1 MKPNGAHDVL
11 AKRQCAEHRGRIPP
25 QNTSSNWRDKPSL
38 LLQIDVLR
46 GETAMRCISLMRLRS
61 LLLSV
66 VLGGF
71 VVPGLVS
78 QQPKPPTLAAPTV
91 RSGQDGIF
99 EAFKTHPLVGLGD
112 VHGFAQE
119 EDFFA
124 ALVRDPRFAKDVGNV
139 VVEFGD
145 ASEQETIDH
154 YVAGED
160 VPYEQLRKV
169 WADTAGWVPTVV
181 FLGYMNFYAEV
192 QAVNLTLPPPQ
203 HIHVWLGDPPVDW
216 SMIKARA
223 DLPQPAERNEYP
235 ANLIKSVILAKKRKA
250 LIIYG
255 AGHFFGHGSLRERIE
270 QSYPGSLFV
279 VTPYFGFTDKSCSAA
294 FERTTRDW
302 PDIALA
308 FPVRG
313 SALEEEIH
321 APGCHFVDASML
333 GFDKGVTEA
342 QKAKAIAIE
351 DDEASGIA
359 GDAWLYL
366 GPSAGLTESPMAADL
381 YLDLAFRKEIG
392 RRFQIVTGVP
402 LPLSVENNPVSPR
415 YMHPYGGTRSDAR

>member
-1 MKPNGAHDVL
+1 LGSFL
-11 AKRQCAEHRGRIPP
+11 IP
-25 QNTSSNWRDKPSL
+25 
-38 LLQIDVLR
+38 
-46 GETAMRCISLMRLRS
+46 
-61 LLLSV
+61 
-66 VLGGF
+66 GF
-71 VVPGLVS
+71 SS
-78 QQPKPPTLAAPTV
+78 QQPKPPTLPAPAV

-99 EAFKTHPLVGLGD
+99 EAFKIHPLVGLGD

-124 ALVRDPRFAKDVGNV
+124 KLIRDPRFAQDVGNV

-145 ASEQETIDH
+145 ASEQETIDR

-192 QAVNLTLPPPQ
+192 RAVNLTLPPTQ
-203 HIHVWLGDPPVDW
+203 RVHVWLGDPPVDW
-216 SMIKARA
+216 SKIKARA
-223 DLPQPAERNEYP
+223 DLPQPADRNEYP
-235 ANLIKSVILAKKRKA
+235 ANLIKSKILGKQRKA

-255 AGHFFGHGSLRERIE
+255 VGHFLGHGSLRERIE

-279 VTPYFGFTDKSCSAA
+279 VTPYFGFTDKSCSET

-302 PDIALA
+302 PDVALA
-308 FPVRG
+308 YPVRG
-313 SALEEEIH
+313 RALEEAIH

-342 QKAKAIAIE
+342 QKAKAIALE
-351 DDEASGIA
+351 DDEASGVA
-359 GDAWLYL
+359 GDAMLYL
-366 GPSAGLTESPMAADL
+366 GPSAGLTESPMAPDL

-402 LPLSVENNPVSPR
+402 LTYSVENNPASPR
-415 YMHPYGGTRSDAR
+415 YMHPYGGIRSETR